1 MSNEK
6 ISLLWAD
13 DEIEL
18 LKPHILFL
26 QQKGYDVSTVC
37 SGDEALDLVKDRAFD
52 VVLLDENMP
61 GLSGLETLSRLKT
74 LRSDVPVIMITK
86 SEEEYIMDDAIG
98 SKIADYLIKPVNPNQ
113 ILLSLKKTLDN
124 RRLVGEKTN
133 TSYRQA
139 FQEISSMLYSDMN
152 YEEWVELY
160 KKIVYWELEIDK
172 SSDKSMLE
180 ILRTQKLEANNGF
193 SKFIERNY
201 LKWLNGTADETPTM
215 SHTLLKNKLIPELN
229 KDECVFFLLI
239 DNLRYDQW
247 KVIQPILTELYKVE
261 SEELYYAILPTA
273 TQYARNAIFA
283 GLLPTEIQKKFPDM
297 WLNDED
303 EGLKNQFEEQFLQAQ
318 LKRLGKDV
326 KMSYNKI
333 TNHNA
338 GKKLAENIN
347 NLMQNNLNV
356 IVYNFVDMLSHARTD
371 MEVIRELADDE
382 PAYRSI
388 TKSWLEHSP
397 LLDIIQQLAHK
408 KIKIVISTDHG
419 TVHVKDPIKV
429 VGDKNVNTNLR
440 YKTGKSM
447 DYNKKDVFEIKN
459 PHDAFLPKQNVSS
472 VYIFAKEYKFFAYPN
487 NYNHFVNYYR
497 DTFQHGGISLE
508 EVIIPYI
515 TLTAK

>member
-1 MSNEK
+1 MDK

-18 LKPHILFL
+18 LRPHVLFL
-26 QQKGYDVSTVC
+26 EQKGYEVSTAC
-37 SGDEALDLVKDRAFD
+37 SGDEALDLAKEKNFD

-61 GLSGLETLSRLKT
+61 GLSGLETLSRLKAF
-74 LRSDVPVIMITK
+74 RSEVPVIMITK
-86 SEEEYIMDDAIG
+86 SEEERIMDDAIG

-139 FQEISSMLYSDMN
+139 FQEIGIMLNSDLN
-152 YEEWVELY
+152 YKEWCELY
-160 KKIVYWELEIDK
+160 KKIVFWELEIDK
-172 SSDKSMLE
+172 SPDKSMLE
-180 ILRTQKLEANNGF
+180 IVRMQKLEANNSF
-193 SKFIERNY
+193 FKFIEKNY
-201 LKWLNGTADETPTM
+201 VNWLNGKEKNVPVM
-215 SHTLLKNKLIPELN
+215 SHTLVRNKLIPELD
-229 KDECVFFLLI
+229 KSSCVFFIVI

-247 KVIQPILTELYKVE
+247 KVIQPIIADLYKTD
-261 SEELYYAILPTA
+261 SEELYYGILPTA
-273 TQYARNAIFA
+273 TQYARNALFS
-283 GLLPTEIQKKFPDM
+283 GLMPTEIQKRFPDK
-297 WLNDED
+297 WLNDEE
-303 EGLKNQFEEQFLQAQ
+303 EGLKNQFEEFFMQEQ
-318 LKRLGKDV
+318 LKRLGKNI

-333 TNHNA
+333 TNHAA
-338 GKKLAENIN
+338 GKRLSENIS
-347 NLMQNNLNV
+347 NLLQNKLNV

-397 LLDIIQQLAHK
+397 LIDIIKQLAEH
-408 KIKIVISTDHG
+408 KIKIVITTDHG
-419 TVHVKDPIKV
+419 TVHVKDPAKV
-429 VGDKNVNTNLR
+429 VGDRNVNSNLR
-440 YKTGKSM
+440 YKTGKTL

-459 PHDAFLPKQNVSS
+459 PADAFLPKQHVSS

-487 NYNHFVNYYR
+487 NYNHYVNYYR
-497 DTFQHGGISLE
+497 DTFQHGGVSLE

-515 TLTAK
+515 TLSAK